1 MKDYRNLQR
10 NQLIFDSLHSGFE
23 EFESSTSA
31 PPPKKKKGYKKAPEP
46 FTTYYDVNSEDD
58 GDLSNQLK
66 NRKRKR
72 SGKKSLR
79 FEITDG
85 AAVAINLECPI

>member
-1 MKDYRNLQR
+1 MIFNQNFKE
-10 NQLIFDSLHSGFE
+10 NQLIFNSLLPGFE
-23 EFESSTSA
+23 EFESSNSA
-31 PPPKKKKGYKKAPEP
+31 PPSKKKKVNKKAPEP
-46 FTTYYDVNSEDD
+46 FTTYYDDNSEDD

-79 FEITDG
+79 FEIIDG
-85 AAVAINLECPI
+85 AAVAY